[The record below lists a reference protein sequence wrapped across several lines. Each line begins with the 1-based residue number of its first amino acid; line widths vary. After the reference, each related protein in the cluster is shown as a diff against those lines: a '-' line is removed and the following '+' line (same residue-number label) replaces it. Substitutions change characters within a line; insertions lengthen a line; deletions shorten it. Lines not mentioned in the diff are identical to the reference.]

1 MSLTIVPRANDLGII
16 FCKNGSGSGTYVDIT
31 NRTQQIGNLT
41 LAYTEQVT
49 TIPTGGSVDYA
60 HPYVG
65 GRYALSLEVT
75 VTLALADSISV
86 KLQGRYQDSDPW
98 ADLQTVRQDSG
109 VVSNEHLFGSAGYY
123 ALQTTSALAVP
134 QIRIVAKYSGAGVA
148 VGDYVEVKGWLV

>member
-16 FCKNGSGSGTYVDIT
+16 FAKNGNGSGTYVDVAT
-31 NRTQQIGNLT
+31 RTQQIGLLST
-41 LAYTEQVT
+41 SFTEQT
-49 TIPTGGSVDYA
+49 TSLPPGGSVDYS

-65 GRYALSLEVT
+65 VGYALSLEVT

-86 KLQGRYQDSDPW
+86 KLQGRYRDSDPW

-148 VGDYVEVKGWLV
+148 VGDYVEVKGWMV

>member
-16 FCKNGSGSGTYVDIT
+16 FCKNGNGSGTYVDIT
-31 NRTQQIGNLT
+31 GRIQQIGNLT

-49 TIPTGGSVDYA
+49 TIPTGGSVDYS

-65 GRYALSLEVT
+65 GRYALSLEAR
-75 VTLALADSISV
+75 VTLATADGIYL

-123 ALQTTSALAVP
+123 ALQTTSALAMP
-134 QIRIVAKYSGAGVA
+134 QIRVVGKYVGAVLS
-148 VGDYVEVKGWLV
+148 VGDFVEVKGWMV